1 MLQIKCR
8 KCKTWNDGGD
18 YCKNCN
24 AVISMREEE
33 RLETEIKKE
42 IERNKPKDKID
53 LFIEKYKNHNN
64 IILRGIFYL
73 FYSIYLVFAAIGGFL
88 AWLTL
93 ISQA

>member
-18 YCKNCN
+18 YCKKCN
-24 AVISMREEE
+24 AVISMEEEE
-33 RLETEIKKE
+33 RLDIEVKKE
-42 IERNKPKDKID
+42 IERNKPKDKIE

-64 IILRGIFYL
+64 LILRGIFYI
-73 FYSIYLVFAAIGGFL
+73 FYSVYLLFTAIGMFL

-93 ISQA
+93 MSQA